1 MTKLKASV
9 EFGREALAKLQSEGN
24 TSINPTGNP
33 YSFHGSL
40 AQLRDF
46 FRQAALPKPFE
57 DALVRAEKSVNN
69 HIERRS
75 WWGPIIDG
83 CAIAGGAMIGHP
95 VRSLME
101 DSKEV
106 EGYPGAYVTV
116 TQPGF

>member
-1 MTKLKASV
+1 MARLTASI
-9 EFGREALAKLQSEGN
+9 EFDRETLAKLQSEGN

-33 YSFHGSL
+33 YSFHGTP

-57 DALVRAEKSVNN
+57 DALVKAEKIVND

-75 WWGPIIDG
+75 WWGPILDG
-83 CAIAGGAMIGHP
+83 VAIAGGAMVGQP

-106 EGYPGAYVTV
+106 EGYPGVYVTV
-116 TQPGF
+116 VQPGF